1 MRILTCLHTMEVGG
15 SQINGIELAGRMAAL
30 GHEAVVYGPDG
41 DLRPLVAELG
51 LDWEEAP
58 EKGPRLSVRSMA
70 RLRRIVRE
78 RRIDLIHAYEWA
90 PTMDA
95 AFGPHLI
102 DGVPVVTTVLSPE
115 VPDFVPAAF
124 PMIVGVVELLEEES
138 SRRPVLHL
146 IEPPVDT
153 ELNAPAERSA
163 AETAALRARF
173 DIAED
178 EIAVVTVA
186 RLVVDLKREG
196 ILAAI
201 EAVGAIADGQGGDGA
216 GGDGAGGDGPRLRL
230 IVVGD
235 GPVRAELQAAADRV
249 NAGRDRDLVTLTG
262 QMLDPRD
269 AYAVAD
275 IVLGMGSSALRGMAF
290 AKPLV
295 VQGERAF
302 WRLLTPESLPFFLDG
317 GWYSLGDGVDGPGRL
332 AGILVPLA
340 RDAELRRRLG
350 ELGRAVVVERF
361 SLAAAA
367 RTQAAIHAEAAAVRT
382 TLPGRLRA
390 LAHPAVRY
398 AAYRLHPL
406 KRRVLAA
413 VGR

>member
-58 EKGPRLSVRSMA
+58 EKGPRLSFRSMA

-138 SRRPVLHL
+138 RRRPTLHL

-153 ELNAPAERSA
+153 ELNAPVEDAARTAE
-163 AETAALRARF
+163 LRARF
-173 DIAED
+173 DVQD
-178 EIAVVTVA
+178 GEIAVVTVA

-201 EAVGAIADGQGGDGA
+201 EAVGAIGDEH
-216 GGDGAGGDGPRLRL
+216 RLRL

-235 GPVRAELQAAADRV
+235 GPVRGELQAAADRV
-249 NAGRDRDLVTLTG
+249 NAGRSRELVTLTG

-295 VQGERAF
+295 VQGEKAF

-332 AGILVPLA
+332 AGILAPLA
-340 RDAELRRRLG
+340 ADAELRERLG
-350 ELGRAVVVERF
+350 ALGREVVVERF

-367 RTQAAIHAEAAAVRT
+367 RTQGAIYAEAVAARS
-382 TLPGRLRA
+382 TLPRRLRA

-406 KRRVLAA
+406 KRRVLGLL
-413 VGR
+413 GR

>member
-1 MRILTCLHTMEVGG
+1 MRILICLHTLEVGG
-15 SQINGIELAGRMAAL
+15 SQLNAIELAGRMTAL
-30 GHEAVVYGPDG
+30 GHRAVVYGPDG
-41 DLRPLVAELG
+41 DLRPMVAELG

-58 EKGPRLSVRSMA
+58 EKGPRLSLRSAA

-95 AFGPHLI
+95 AFGPYLL

-124 PMIVGVVELLEEES
+124 PMVVGVVELLEAES
-138 SRRPVLHL
+138 RRRPVLHL

-153 ELNAPAERSA
+153 ELNAPVD
-163 AETAALRARF
+163 ETAALRARF
-173 DIAED
+173 DVAEG

-201 EAVGAIADGQGGDGA
+201 EAVGAVGDEH
-216 GGDGAGGDGPRLRL
+216 RLRL

-235 GPVRAELQAAADRV
+235 GPVRGELQAAADRV
-249 NAGRDRDLVTLTG
+249 NAGRARPLVTLTG

-275 IVLGMGSSALRGMAF
+275 VVLGMGGSALRGMAF

-302 WRLLTPESLPFFLDG
+302 WRLLTPESLPFFLEG
-317 GWYSLGDGVDGPGRL
+317 GWYSLGDGVDGAGRL
-332 AGILVPLA
+332 AGILGPLA
-340 RDAELRRRLG
+340 EDAELRRRLG
-350 ELGRAVVVERF
+350 ALGREVVVERF

-367 RTQAAIHAEAAAVRT
+367 RTQAAIYAESVAARASQPR
-382 TLPGRLRA
+382 RLRA
-390 LAHPAVRY
+390 LAWPAVRY

-406 KRRVLAA
+406 KRRALRLL
-413 VGR
+413 GR

>member
-58 EKGPRLSVRSMA
+58 EKGPRLSFRSMA

-124 PMIVGVVELLEEES
+124 PMVVGVVELLEEES
-138 SRRPVLHL
+138 RRRPTLHL

-153 ELNAPAERSA
+153 ELNAPVADAARTAE
-163 AETAALRARF
+163 LRERF
-173 DIAED
+173 DVQD
-178 EIAVVTVA
+178 GEIAVVTVA

-201 EAVGAIADGQGGDGA
+201 EAVGAIGDEH
-216 GGDGAGGDGPRLRL
+216 RLRL

-235 GPVRAELQAAADRV
+235 GPVRGELQAAADRV
-249 NAGRDRDLVTLTG
+249 NAGRSRELVTLTG

-295 VQGERAF
+295 VQGEKAF

-332 AGILVPLA
+332 AGILAPLA
-340 RDAELRRRLG
+340 ADAELRERLG
-350 ELGRAVVVERF
+350 ALGREVVVERF

-367 RTQAAIHAEAAAVRT
+367 RTQAAIYAEAVAARS
-382 TLPGRLRA
+382 TLPRRLRA

-406 KRRVLAA
+406 KRRVLGLL
-413 VGR
+413 GR

>member
-1 MRILTCLHTMEVGG
+1 MRILICLHTMEVGG
-15 SQINGIELAGRMAAL
+15 SQINAIELAGRMAGL
-30 GHEAVVYGPDG
+30 GHEAVVYGPRG
-41 DLRPLVAELG
+41 DLLPMVAELG

-58 EKGPRLSVRSMA
+58 EKGPRLSLRSMG

-78 RRIDLIHAYEWA
+78 RGVDLIHAYEWA

-95 AFGPHLI
+95 AFGPHLV

-115 VPDFVPAAF
+115 VPDFVPTAF
-124 PMIVGVVELLEEES
+124 PMVVGVVELLEQERA
-138 SRRPVLHL
+138 RRPDLHL

-153 ELNAPAERSA
+153 ELNAPVAVTAE
-163 AETAALRARF
+163 LRERF
-173 DIAED
+173 GIAPD

-186 RLVVDLKREG
+186 RLVADLKREG

-201 EAVGAIADGQGGDGA
+201 EAVGLVGDEH
-216 GGDGAGGDGPRLRL
+216 RLRL
-230 IVVGD
+230 VIVGD

-249 NAGRDRDLVTLTG
+249 DAGRDRGRVTLTG

-290 AKPLV
+290 GKPLV

-332 AGILVPLA
+332 AAILGPLA
-340 RDAELRRRLG
+340 HDEALRRRLG
-350 ELGRAVVVERF
+350 ALGREVVVDRF
-361 SLAAAA
+361 SLTAAA
-367 RTQAAIHAEAAAVRT
+367 RTQAAIYERAVTERRS
-382 TLPGRLRA
+382 LLHRLRS
-390 LAHPAVRY
+390 LVHPAVRY
-398 AAYRLHPL
+398 AAYRAHPL
-406 KRRVLAA
+406 RERLLRR
-413 VGR
+413 R

>member
-124 PMIVGVVELLEEES
+124 PMVVGVVELLEEES
-138 SRRPVLHL
+138 RRRPTLHL

-153 ELNAPAERSA
+153 ELNAPVADAARTAE
-163 AETAALRARF
+163 LRARF
-173 DIAED
+173 DVQD
-178 EIAVVTVA
+178 GEIAVVTVA

-201 EAVGAIADGQGGDGA
+201 EAVGVIGDEH
-216 GGDGAGGDGPRLRL
+216 RLRL

-235 GPVRAELQAAADRV
+235 GPVRGELQAAADRV
-249 NAGRDRDLVTLTG
+249 NAGRSRELVTLTG

-295 VQGERAF
+295 VQGEKAF

-332 AGILVPLA
+332 AGILAPLA
-340 RDAELRRRLG
+340 ADAELRERLG
-350 ELGRAVVVERF
+350 ALGREVVVERF

-367 RTQAAIHAEAAAVRT
+367 RIQAAIYAEAVAARS
-382 TLPGRLRA
+382 TLPRRLRA
-390 LAHPAVRY
+390 LSHPAVRY

-406 KRRVLAA
+406 KRRVLGLL
-413 VGR
+413 GR

>member
-41 DLRPLVAELG
+41 DLRTLVAELG
-51 LDWEEAP
+51 LEWEEAP
-58 EKGPRLSVRSMA
+58 EKGPRLSFRSMA

-124 PMIVGVVELLEEES
+124 PMVVGVVELLEEES
-138 SRRPVLHL
+138 RRRPTLHL

-153 ELNAPAERSA
+153 ELNAPVTDAARVAE
-163 AETAALRARF
+163 LRARF
-173 DIAED
+173 DVQD
-178 EIAVVTVA
+178 GEIAVVTVA

-201 EAVGAIADGQGGDGA
+201 EAVGRIDA
-216 GGDGAGGDGPRLRL
+216 GRGESGRGEAGRGEAGPRLRL

-235 GPVRAELQAAADRV
+235 GPVREELQAAADRV
-249 NAGRDRDLVTLTG
+249 NAGRSRELVTLTG

-295 VQGERAF
+295 VQGEKAF
-302 WRLLTPESLPFFLDG
+302 WRLLTPESLPFFLEG

-340 RDAELRRRLG
+340 ADAELRERLG
-350 ELGRAVVVERF
+350 ALGRDVVVERF

-367 RTQAAIHAEAAAVRT
+367 RTQAAIYAEAVAARSS
-382 TLPGRLRA
+382 LPRRLRA
-390 LAHPAVRY
+390 LVHPAVRY
-398 AAYRLHPL
+398 AAYRLHPV
-406 KRRVLAA
+406 KRRVLGLI
-413 VGR
+413 GR

>member
-58 EKGPRLSVRSMA
+58 EKGPRLSFRSMA

-138 SRRPVLHL
+138 RRRPTLHL

-153 ELNAPAERSA
+153 ELNAPVEDAARTAE
-163 AETAALRARF
+163 LRARF
-173 DIAED
+173 DVQD
-178 EIAVVTVA
+178 GEIAVVTVA

-201 EAVGAIADGQGGDGA
+201 EAVGRLDAERGSE
-216 GGDGAGGDGPRLRL
+216 GPRLRL

-235 GPVRAELQAAADRV
+235 GPVRGELQAAADRV
-249 NAGRDRDLVTLTG
+249 NAGRSRELVTLTG

-295 VQGERAF
+295 VQGEKAF

-332 AGILVPLA
+332 AGILAPLA
-340 RDAELRRRLG
+340 ADAEQRERLG
-350 ELGRAVVVERF
+350 ALGREVVVERF

-367 RTQAAIHAEAAAVRT
+367 RTQAAIYAEAVAARS
-382 TLPGRLRA
+382 TLLRRLRA
-390 LAHPAVRY
+390 LVHPAVRY

-406 KRRVLAA
+406 KRRVLGLL
-413 VGR
+413 GR

>member
-138 SRRPVLHL
+138 RRRPMLHL

-153 ELNAPAERSA
+153 ELNAPVADAVRTAE
-163 AETAALRARF
+163 LRARF
-173 DIAED
+173 DVQD
-178 EIAVVTVA
+178 GEIAVVTVA

-201 EAVGAIADGQGGDGA
+201 EAVGRLDAERGSE
-216 GGDGAGGDGPRLRL
+216 GPRFRL

-235 GPVRAELQAAADRV
+235 GPVRGELQAAADRV
-249 NAGRDRDLVTLTG
+249 NAGRSRELVTLTG

-295 VQGERAF
+295 VQGEKAF

-332 AGILVPLA
+332 SGILAPLA
-340 RDAELRRRLG
+340 ADAELRERLG
-350 ELGRAVVVERF
+350 ALGREVVVERF

-367 RTQAAIHAEAAAVRT
+367 RTQAAIYAEAVAARS
-382 TLPGRLRA
+382 TLPRRLRA
-390 LAHPAVRY
+390 LSHPAVRY

-406 KRRVLAA
+406 KRRLLGLL
-413 VGR
+413 GR

>member
-58 EKGPRLSVRSMA
+58 EKGPRLSFRSMA

-138 SRRPVLHL
+138 RRRPTLHL

-153 ELNAPAERSA
+153 ELNAPVADAARTAE
-163 AETAALRARF
+163 LRERF
-173 DIAED
+173 DVQD
-178 EIAVVTVA
+178 GEIAVVTVA

-201 EAVGAIADGQGGDGA
+201 EAVGAIGDEH
-216 GGDGAGGDGPRLRL
+216 RLRL

-235 GPVRAELQAAADRV
+235 GPVRGELQATADRV
-249 NAGRDRDLVTLTG
+249 NAGRSRELVTLTG

-295 VQGERAF
+295 VQGEKAF

-332 AGILVPLA
+332 AGILAPLA
-340 RDAELRRRLG
+340 ADAELRERLG
-350 ELGRAVVVERF
+350 ALGRGVVVERF

-367 RTQAAIHAEAAAVRT
+367 RTQAAIYAEAVAARS
-382 TLPGRLRA
+382 TLRRRLRA

-398 AAYRLHPL
+398 TAYRLHPL
-406 KRRVLAA
+406 KRRVLGLL
-413 VGR
+413 GR

>member
-51 LDWEEAP
+51 LEWEEAP
-58 EKGPRLSVRSMA
+58 EKGPRLSFRSMA

-138 SRRPVLHL
+138 RRRPVLHL

-153 ELNAPAERSA
+153 ELNAPVADAARTAE
-163 AETAALRARF
+163 LRERF
-173 DIAED
+173 DVQD
-178 EIAVVTVA
+178 GEIAVVTVA

-201 EAVGAIADGQGGDGA
+201 EAVGRLDAERGSE
-216 GGDGAGGDGPRLRL
+216 GPRLRL

-235 GPVRAELQAAADRV
+235 GPVRGELQAAADRV
-249 NAGRDRDLVTLTG
+249 NARRSRELVTLTG

-295 VQGERAF
+295 VQGEKAF

-332 AGILVPLA
+332 AGILAPLA
-340 RDAELRRRLG
+340 ADAELRERLG
-350 ELGRAVVVERF
+350 ALGREVVVERF

-367 RTQAAIHAEAAAVRT
+367 RTQAAIYAEAVAARS
-382 TLPGRLRA
+382 TLPRRLRA

-398 AAYRLHPL
+398 TAYRLHPL
-406 KRRVLAA
+406 KRRVLGLL
-413 VGR
+413 GR

>member
-58 EKGPRLSVRSMA
+58 EKGPRLSFRSMA

-138 SRRPVLHL
+138 RHRPTLHL

-153 ELNAPAERSA
+153 ELNAPVEDAARTAE
-163 AETAALRARF
+163 LRARF
-173 DIAED
+173 DVQD
-178 EIAVVTVA
+178 GEIAVVTVA

-201 EAVGAIADGQGGDGA
+201 EAVGAIGDEH
-216 GGDGAGGDGPRLRL
+216 RLRL

-235 GPVRAELQAAADRV
+235 GPVRGELQAAADRV
-249 NAGRDRDLVTLTG
+249 NAGRSRELVTLTG

-295 VQGERAF
+295 VQGEKAF

-332 AGILVPLA
+332 AGILAPLA
-340 RDAELRRRLG
+340 ADAELRERLG
-350 ELGRAVVVERF
+350 ALGREVVVERF

-367 RTQAAIHAEAAAVRT
+367 RTQAAIYAEAVAARS
-382 TLPGRLRA
+382 TLPRRLRA

-406 KRRVLAA
+406 KRRVLGLL
-413 VGR
+413 GR

>member
-1 MRILTCLHTMEVGG
+1 MRILICLHTMEVGG
-15 SQINGIELAGRMAAL
+15 SQINAIELAGRMAGL
-30 GHEAVVYGPDG
+30 GHEAVVYGPRG
-41 DLRPLVAELG
+41 DLLPMVAELG

-58 EKGPRLSVRSMA
+58 EKGPRLSLRSIT
-70 RLRRIVRE
+70 RLRRIVHE

-95 AFGPHLI
+95 AFGPHLV
-102 DGVPVVTTVLSPE
+102 DGIPVVTTVLSPE
-115 VPDFVPAAF
+115 VPDFVPTVF
-124 PMIVGVVELLEEES
+124 PMVVGVVELLEQERA
-138 SRRPVLHL
+138 RRSDLHL

-153 ELNAPAERSA
+153 ELNAPVAD
-163 AETAALRARF
+163 TAALRERF
-173 DIAED
+173 GIAPD

-186 RLVVDLKREG
+186 RLVADLKREG

-201 EAVGAIADGQGGDGA
+201 EAVGLVGNEH
-216 GGDGAGGDGPRLRL
+216 RLRL
-230 IVVGD
+230 VIVGD

-249 NAGRDRDLVTLTG
+249 DAGRDRGRVTLTG

-290 AKPLV
+290 GKPLV

-332 AGILVPLA
+332 AAILGPLA
-340 RDAELRRRLG
+340 HDEALRRRLG
-350 ELGRAVVVERF
+350 ALGREVVVERF
-361 SLAAAA
+361 SLTAAA
-367 RTQAAIHAEAAAVRT
+367 RTQAAIYERAVTERRS
-382 TLPGRLRA
+382 LLRRLRS
-390 LAHPAVRY
+390 LVHPAVRY
-398 AAYRLHPL
+398 AAYRAHPL
-406 KRRVLAA
+406 RERLLRR
-413 VGR
+413 R

>member
-58 EKGPRLSVRSMA
+58 EKGPRLSFRSMA

-138 SRRPVLHL
+138 RRRPTLHL

-153 ELNAPAERSA
+153 ELNAPVADAARTAE
-163 AETAALRARF
+163 LRERF
-173 DIAED
+173 DVQD
-178 EIAVVTVA
+178 GEIAVVTVA

-201 EAVGAIADGQGGDGA
+201 EAVGAIGDEH
-216 GGDGAGGDGPRLRL
+216 RLRL

-235 GPVRAELQAAADRV
+235 GPVRGELQAAADRV
-249 NAGRDRDLVTLTG
+249 NAGRSRELVTLTG

-290 AKPLV
+290 AKPLI
-295 VQGERAF
+295 VQGEKAF

-332 AGILVPLA
+332 AGILAPLA
-340 RDAELRRRLG
+340 SDAELRERLG
-350 ELGRAVVVERF
+350 ALGREVVVERF

-367 RTQAAIHAEAAAVRT
+367 STQAAIYAEAVAARS
-382 TLPGRLRA
+382 TLPRRLRA
-390 LAHPAVRY
+390 LSHPAVRY

-406 KRRVLAA
+406 KRRVLGLL
-413 VGR
+413 GR

>member
-58 EKGPRLSVRSMA
+58 EKGPRVSFRSMA

-138 SRRPVLHL
+138 RRRPVLHL

-153 ELNAPAERSA
+153 ELNAPVEDAARTAE
-163 AETAALRARF
+163 LRARF
-173 DIAED
+173 DVQD
-178 EIAVVTVA
+178 GEIAVVTVA

-201 EAVGAIADGQGGDGA
+201 EAVGAIGDEH
-216 GGDGAGGDGPRLRL
+216 RLRL

-235 GPVRAELQAAADRV
+235 GPVRGELQAAADRV
-249 NAGRDRDLVTLTG
+249 NAGRSRDLVTLTG

-302 WRLLTPESLPFFLDG
+302 WRLLTPESLPFFLEG

-332 AGILVPLA
+332 AGILAPLA
-340 RDAELRRRLG
+340 ADAEQRERLG
-350 ELGRAVVVERF
+350 ALGREVVVERF

-367 RTQAAIHAEAAAVRT
+367 RTQAAIYAEAVAARS
-382 TLPGRLRA
+382 TLPRRLRA

-398 AAYRLHPL
+398 AAYRLHPV
-406 KRRVLAA
+406 KRRVLKLL
-413 VGR
+413 GR

>member
-95 AFGPHLI
+95 AFGPHLV

-124 PMIVGVVELLEEES
+124 PMIVGVVELLAEES
-138 SRRPVLHL
+138 RRRPTLHL

-153 ELNAPAERSA
+153 ELNAPVADAARVAE
-163 AETAALRARF
+163 LRARF
-173 DIAED
+173 DVAEG
-178 EIAVVTVA
+178 EIAIVTVA

-201 EAVGAIADGQGGDGA
+201 EAVGALSDQDGGD
-216 GGDGAGGDGPRLRL
+216 DLRLRL

-235 GPVRAELQAAADRV
+235 GPVRGELQAAADRV
-249 NAGRDRDLVTLTG
+249 NAGRSRELVTLTG

-302 WRLLTPESLPFFLDG
+302 WRLLTPESLPFFLEG

-332 AGILVPLA
+332 AGILAPLA
-340 RDAELRRRLG
+340 GDAELRERLG
-350 ELGRAVVVERF
+350 ALGREVVVERF

-367 RTQAAIHAEAAAVRT
+367 RTQAAIYTEAVAART
-382 TLPGRLRA
+382 TLPRRLRG

-406 KRRVLAA
+406 KRRVLALL
-413 VGR
+413 GR

>member
-30 GHEAVVYGPDG
+30 GHEAVVYGPPG

-58 EKGPRLSVRSMA
+58 EKGPHLSLRSMG

-95 AFGPHLI
+95 AFGPHLV

-115 VPDFVPAAF
+115 VPDFVPTAF
-124 PMIVGVVELLEEES
+124 PMVVGVVELLERERARGRE
-138 SRRPVLHL
+138 LHL

-153 ELNAPAERSA
+153 ELNAPVAD
-163 AETAALRARF
+163 TAALRERF
-173 DIAED
+173 GIAPD
-178 EIAVVTVA
+178 EVAVVTVA
-186 RLVVDLKREG
+186 RLVADLKREG

-201 EAVGAIADGQGGDGA
+201 EAVGRVGDEHRLRLVIVGDGA
-216 GGDGAGGDGPRLRL
+216 
-230 IVVGD
+230 
-235 GPVRAELQAAADRV
+235 VRGELQAAADRV
-249 NAGRDRDLVTLTG
+249 NAGRDRELVTLTG

-269 AYAVAD
+269 AYAAAD
-275 IVLGMGSSALRGMAF
+275 IVLGMGSSALRGIAF
-290 AKPLV
+290 GKPLV

-332 AGILVPLA
+332 AAILGPLA
-340 RDAELRRRLG
+340 RDEALRRRLG
-350 ELGRAVVVERF
+350 ALGREVVVERF

-367 RTQAAIHAEAAAVRT
+367 RTQAAIYERVVASRRS
-382 TLPGRLRA
+382 LPQRLGS
-390 LAHPAVRY
+390 LVHPAVRY
-398 AAYRLHPL
+398 AAYRAFLARARL
-406 KRRVLAA
+406 LRR
-413 VGR
+413 R

>member
-138 SRRPVLHL
+138 RRRPVLHL

-153 ELNAPAERSA
+153 ELNAPVADAVR
-163 AETAALRARF
+163 TADLRARF
-173 DIAED
+173 DVQD
-178 EIAVVTVA
+178 GEIAVVTVA

-201 EAVGAIADGQGGDGA
+201 EAVGMIGDEH
-216 GGDGAGGDGPRLRL
+216 RLRL

-235 GPVRAELQAAADRV
+235 GPVHGELQAAADRV
-249 NAGRDRDLVTLTG
+249 NAGRSRELVTLTG

-295 VQGERAF
+295 VQGEKAF

-332 AGILVPLA
+332 AGILAPLA
-340 RDAELRRRLG
+340 SDAELRERLG
-350 ELGRAVVVERF
+350 ALGREVVVERF

-367 RTQAAIHAEAAAVRT
+367 RTQAAIYAEAVAARS
-382 TLPGRLRA
+382 TLPRRLRA

-406 KRRVLAA
+406 KRRVLGLL
-413 VGR
+413 GR